1 MEINFEN
8 FVSFNIQVGT
18 IVDVK
23 ENIKARKPAY
33 VVEIDFGKKDGIKK
47 SSAQITNYSKNELL
61 NRKIIAVTNF
71 PKKNIAGVVS
81 EVLILGAIEKDGKVV
96 LVHPSQKTENG
107 LDIA

>member
-71 PKKNIAGVVS
+71 HKK
-81 EVLILGAIEKDGKVV
+81 ILLAFYLK
-96 LVHPSQKTENG
+96 S
-107 LDIA
+107 

>member
-71 PKKNIAGVVS
+71 PKKNIAGVLS
-81 EVLILGAIEKDGKVV
+81 EVLILGAITDKEVKLLGVNPNV
-96 LVHPSQKTENG
+96 EMAQK
-107 LDIA
+107 

>member
-71 PKKNIAGVVS
+71 PKKKYCWRFV
-81 EVLILGAIEKDGKVV
+81 
-96 LVHPSQKTENG
+96 
-107 LDIA
+107 

>member
-1 MEINFEN
+1 MDINFEN
-8 FVSFNIQVGT
+8 FLSFNIQVGT

-23 ENIKARKPAY
+23 ENIKARKSAY

-71 PKKNIAGVVS
+71 PKKNIAGVLS
-81 EVLILGAIEKDGKVV
+81 EVLILGAITDKEVKLLGVSPNV
-96 LVHPSQKTENG
+96 ENG
-107 LDIA
+107 TKIG

>member
-71 PKKNIAGVVS
+71 PKKNM
-81 EVLILGAIEKDGKVV
+81 E
-96 LVHPSQKTENG
+96 
-107 LDIA
+107 

>member
-23 ENIKARKPAY
+23 ENIKARNPAY

-71 PKKNIAGVVS
+71 PKK
-81 EVLILGAIEKDGKVV
+81 ILQVFY
-96 LVHPSQKTENG
+96 LRF
-107 LDIA
+107 